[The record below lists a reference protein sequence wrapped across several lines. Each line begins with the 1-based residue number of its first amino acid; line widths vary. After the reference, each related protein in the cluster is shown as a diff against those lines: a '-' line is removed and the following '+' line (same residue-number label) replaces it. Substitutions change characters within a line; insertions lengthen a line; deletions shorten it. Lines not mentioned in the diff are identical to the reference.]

1 MIDLSIIIISFN
13 TKKLLRECLNSVK
26 KSLKGADLDWEV
38 IVVDNMSRDGTREM
52 LTKKYP
58 WIRTILNAENVG
70 FGRANNQGMREAK
83 GDVFFLLNSDT
94 VILDNAISK
103 LLSFQKKHPTGFVG
117 PKLFNVDRS
126 PQTSCGAFFRI
137 PVVFAS
143 LFLKGDYNGL
153 VRWSPN
159 KIKKVDWVSGAALM
173 GPKKLF
179 FDDLLFDEKI
189 FMYMEEVDLLYRA
202 CKKGYDAYFY
212 PNSRII
218 HLGGGSSQTK
228 RKEPVLNIYRGYQY
242 FYSKHYGKSRL
253 VILKLLLKAKAAIG
267 RLIGA
272 LSGNKYLKTT
282 YAEAFRLV

>member
-1 MIDLSIIIISFN
+1 MGLSIIIVSYN
-13 TKKLLRECLNSVK
+13 TKKLLGACLDSVK
-26 KSLKGADLDWEV
+26 KSLKGADFDWEV
-38 IVVDNMSRDGTREM
+38 IVVDNVSHDGTREM
-52 LTKKYP
+52 IAEKYP
-58 WIRTILNAENVG
+58 WVRTILNKENVG

-83 GDVFFLLNSDT
+83 GDVLFLLNSDT

-103 LLSFQKKHPTGFVG
+103 LLSFQKKHPTSFVG

-126 PQTSCGAFFRI
+126 PQTSCGAFFRL

-159 KIKKVDWVSGAALM
+159 KIKKVDWVSGAAFM

-189 FMYMEEVDLLYRA
+189 FMYMEEIDLLYRA
-202 CKKGYDAYFY
+202 CKKGYDTFFY
-212 PNSRII
+212 PNSKII
-218 HLGGGSSQTK
+218 HIGGGSSPTR
-228 RKEPVLNIYRGYQY
+228 RKEPVLHIYRGYQY
-242 FYSKHYGKSRL
+242 FYAKHYGNQKL
-253 VILKLLLKAKAAIG
+253 TILKFLLKVKAAAG
-267 RLIGA
+267 WTIGA
-272 LSGNKYLKTT
+272 FSGNEYLRTT